1 MTTALAKAGLT
12 CALLI
17 GLWAGLLSSAPIEA
31 QQPAS
36 KTTQASTAAGAQ
48 TFNTAEQAADAL
60 VAAAD
65 HFDVPALLKI
75 FGSGQ
80 NDLVVTGDRVQDRDR
95 AKAFAEQA
103 HEHMSISV
111 NPKNSNHAVLIVGK
125 EDWPFP
131 VPLVKRGGKWSF
143 DGPAGREEV
152 LRRRIGGN
160 ELDAIAVCRGYVE
173 AQYDYALQRREGYD
187 VNEYAQRI
195 ISTPGKRD
203 GLAWRNPDGTW
214 GGPIG
219 EHIAHAIE
227 EGYTSKA
234 QPYHGYFFKVLKKQ
248 GSAAPR
254 GAMDY
259 VVKGVMI
266 GGFALVAA
274 PSDYGRSGL
283 KTFIVSHSGVVYE
296 KDLGAATLAD
306 FKKMERF
313 NPDKSWA
320 AVPE

>member
-1 MTTALAKAGLT
+1 MTTALTKLGLARA
-12 CALLI
+12 CLI
-17 GLWAGLLSSAPIEA
+17 GLWAAVLSSGPIEA
-31 QQPAS
+31 QQPAG
-36 KTTQASTAAGAQ
+36 KTTHASAAAGAQ
-48 TFNTAEQAADAL
+48 SFDTPEQAVDAL

-65 HFDVPALLKI
+65 KFDVPALLKI
-75 FGSGQ
+75 FGPGQGDIVVSG
-80 NDLVVTGDRVQDRDR
+80 DSVQDRDR

-103 HEHMSISV
+103 HERMSISV
-111 NPKNSNHAVLIVGK
+111 NPKNSNHAVLIVGD

-131 VPLVKRGGKWSF
+131 VPLAKRGGKWSF
-143 DGPAGREEV
+143 DAPAGREEL

-173 AQYDYALQRREGYD
+173 AQYDYALRRREGYN

-214 GGPIG
+214 GGPVG

-248 GSAAPR
+248 GPAAPN
-254 GAMDY
+254 GATNY
-259 VVKGVMI
+259 VVKGLMI
-266 GGFALVAA
+266 GGFALAAA
-274 PSDYGRSGL
+274 PADYGRSGL

-306 FKKMERF
+306 FKKMDRF
-313 NPDKSWA
+313 NPDKSWSE
-320 AVPE
+320 VPD